1 MIEIIGHNIFIPLIP
16 LLAGFPSK
24 EMKFWIPFD
33 SNQDS
38 AYGYVVAELIELLK
52 RNLLNYTEI
61 WHIAQSNSI

>member
-24 EMKFWIPFD
+24 EMKFRIPFYGD
-33 SNQDS
+33 QDS
-38 AYGYVVAELIELLK
+38 AYSYVVAEFVKLLK

-61 WHIAQSNSI
+61 WHIA